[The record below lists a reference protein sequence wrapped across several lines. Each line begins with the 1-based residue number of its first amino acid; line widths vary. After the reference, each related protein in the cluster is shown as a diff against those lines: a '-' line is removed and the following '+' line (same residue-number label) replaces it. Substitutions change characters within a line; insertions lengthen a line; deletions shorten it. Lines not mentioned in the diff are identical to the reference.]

1 MQLGHSSVGDLGIE
15 EGQEFKIVQPFQ
27 VHQPR
32 VEDQSAA
39 EVEVLQA
46 LQPLQMD
53 KAVVSDIGADERQE
67 FKLGQCEW
75 QL

>member
-1 MQLGHSSVGDLGIE
+1 MQLGHSSVGDLGRA

-46 LQPLQMD
+46 LQLLQMD
-53 KAVVSDIGADERQE
+53 KAVLSDIGADERQE